1 MIFRKYHYIWKADY
15 EEEFFN
21 ISISLIDPTIKLPTE
36 INSIEEL
43 RKRSHL
49 NYDGYSYYY
58 HKSPTSGCTE
68 VSCDRN
74 ERNESDWKFNYSK
87 SEKNHQNN

>member
-49 NYDGYSYYY
+49 VFIGPNSLW
-58 HKSPTSGCTE
+58 KI
-68 VSCDRN
+68 
-74 ERNESDWKFNYSK
+74 KFNKELAAYTDTSITL
-87 SEKNHQNN
+87 HTQN